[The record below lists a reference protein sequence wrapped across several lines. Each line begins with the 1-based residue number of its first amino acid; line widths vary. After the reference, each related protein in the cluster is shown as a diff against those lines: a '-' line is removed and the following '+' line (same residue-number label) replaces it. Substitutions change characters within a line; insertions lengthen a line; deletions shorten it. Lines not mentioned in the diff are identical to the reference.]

1 MRLNTLKPGHGSK
14 HPRLRVGRGASAGQ
28 GKTCGRGVKGQRARK
43 GGYHKVGFEGGQ
55 TPLDRRLPKFGF
67 RSDMAVTR
75 AEVRL
80 HELDKVEGGVVD
92 LESLKKAGVIPV
104 FAERAKVVLSGEIK
118 KAVTLKGIGAT
129 KGARAA
135 IEAAGGTIEAPE
147 VKAEDLPKARDP
159 VKRAAAEAKIK
170 AKAEADEKAKVD
182 AKAAKEDAKAGKAS
196 AKAAKAAKDEAEPKK
211 GKAEPKGEA

>member
-14 HPRLRVGRGASAGQ
+14 RPRLRVGRGASAGQ

-67 RSDMAVTR
+67 RSDMAMTR

-80 HELDKVEGGVVD
+80 HELEKIEGGIVD

-104 FAERAKVVLSGEIK
+104 FAERAKVVLSGELK

-135 IEAAGGTIEAPE
+135 IEAAGGSIEEPQ
-147 VKAEDLPKARDP
+147 VKAADMPKARDP
-159 VKRAAAEAKIK
+159 VKRAAAEAKIQAKAEADAK
-170 AKAEADEKAKVD
+170 AKAEAKATKGD
-182 AKAAKEDAKAGKAS
+182 AKAAKAS
-196 AKAAKAAKDEAEPKK
+196 AKAAKAADA
-211 GKAEPKGEA
+211 GADPKGQA